1 MFVTKK
7 FCLLLTL
14 LISCFYAY
22 SSDIPYK
29 TLGFPGINRKEVIA
43 LRNKYLT
50 THKKW
55 LYDILEDGES
65 YRIFVRKEIEKR
77 KLPAILEYL
86 PVVESDYKPAAKSR
100 SGATGLWQF
109 MLNSTRPYLICNE
122 YVDERLD
129 PWKSTEAALLKL
141 QENYNMFGDWL
152 LAITAYNCGAGTMQR
167 ALKKSAKK
175 DFWALCDSKL
185 LSEQAMQYVPKLLAV
200 ADVVENSAY
209 YKSDFP
215 AARDSNGESYISY
228 GSFDYLKVT
237 KSVSLSRLA
246 AELRIDEDILKELNL
261 ALIKG
266 VTPPA
271 AEYSIR
277 LPIGLGKTAEYVLRS
292 LNPSL

>member
-7 FCLLLTL
+7 FCLLLAL

-29 TLGFPGINRKEVIA
+29 TLGFPGINRKEVAA

-55 LYDILEDGES
+55 LYGILEDGES
-65 YRIFVRKEIEKR
+65 YRIFVRREIEKR

-152 LAITAYNCGAGTMQR
+152 LAITA
-167 ALKKSAKK
+167 
-175 DFWALCDSKL
+175 
-185 LSEQAMQYVPKLLAV
+185 
-200 ADVVENSAY
+200 
-209 YKSDFP
+209 
-215 AARDSNGESYISY
+215 
-228 GSFDYLKVT
+228 
-237 KSVSLSRLA
+237 
-246 AELRIDEDILKELNL
+246 
-261 ALIKG
+261 
-266 VTPPA
+266 
-271 AEYSIR
+271 
-277 LPIGLGKTAEYVLRS
+277 
-292 LNPSL
+292 

>member
-1 MFVTKK
+1 MFVPKK
-7 FCLLLTL
+7 FCLLLAL

-29 TLGFPGINRKEVIA
+29 TLGFPGINRKEVA
-43 LRNKYLT
+43 VLRNKYLT

-55 LYDILEDGES
+55 LYGILEDGES

-167 ALKKSAKK
+167 VLKKSAKK

-237 KSVSLSRLA
+237 KSVSLSLLA

-266 VTPPA
+266 VTPPS